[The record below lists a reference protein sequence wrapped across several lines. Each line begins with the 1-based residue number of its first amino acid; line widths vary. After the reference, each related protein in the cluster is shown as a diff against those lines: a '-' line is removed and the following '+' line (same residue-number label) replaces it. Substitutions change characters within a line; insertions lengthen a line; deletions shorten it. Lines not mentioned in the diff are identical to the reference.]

1 MSHLLVF
8 PAQEPA
14 EDTALL
20 LLAGAADGVVVV
32 LVVVP
37 IAGPVAGQ
45 RAAPAAHA
53 VPLLPVLAVA
63 SSHVGVQR
71 MAGI

>member
-1 MSHLLVF
+1 MF
-8 PAQEPA
+8 AAKEPA

-37 IAGPVAGQ
+37 CVAGPVAGQ